1 MSNYTMEEIVA
12 SAKNSGFIY
21 QGSEIY
27 GGLANS
33 WDYGPLGVELKR
45 NIKNLYWQEFV
56 MKRPNVVGLDSSI
69 IMNTKIWEASGHIGG
84 FSDPLIDCK
93 ECNSRF
99 RADHL
104 IEEHDSSIN
113 AESMSNEEMKDII
126 EQKNIKCPTCKEHN
140 FTDIRKFD
148 LMFKTNMGVLDN
160 EDSKVYLR
168 PETAQ
173 GIFVNFKNIQR
184 TSRLKL
190 PFGVAQVGKSFRNEI
205 TPGNFIFRTREFEQI
220 EMEYFVKPGEEL
232 KEFENL
238 QKDIYNFLL
247 QIGIKEENLQIRE
260 HDQDELSHYSN
271 KTSDIEFKYPFGFG
285 ELWGLASRTD
295 YDLKK
300 HQEYSKQDLTYLD
313 PQTNERYL
321 PYVIEPAVGVDRL
334 VLALLSNGYLKEQLE
349 DGDTRE
355 VLRLSPL
362 VAPIKIAVL
371 PLVKK
376 LDDDA
381 IKVYDLLSS
390 KYNIEFDSSG
400 KIGKRY
406 RRYDAIGTPYC
417 ITFDY
422 DSLED
427 NAVTIRDRDT
437 MEQTRVS
444 IDKLL
449 EYFNDKLGA

>member
-1 MSNYTMEEIVA
+1 
-12 SAKNSGFIY
+12 
-21 QGSEIY
+21 Y

-113 AESMSNEEMKDII
+113 AESMSNEEMKEII
-126 EQKNIKCPTCKEHN
+126 EQSNIKCPTCKEHN
-140 FTDIRKFD
+140 FTEIRKFD

-260 HDQDELSHYSN
+260 HDLDELSHYSN

-334 VLALLSNGYLKEQLE
+334 VLALLSNGYVKEQLE

-355 VLRLSPL
+355 VLKLSPL

-444 IDKLL
+444 IDELL